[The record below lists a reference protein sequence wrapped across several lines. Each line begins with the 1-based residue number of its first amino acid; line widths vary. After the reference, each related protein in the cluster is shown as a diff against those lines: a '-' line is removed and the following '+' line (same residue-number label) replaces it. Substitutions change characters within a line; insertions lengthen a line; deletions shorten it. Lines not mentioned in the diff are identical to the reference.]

1 MGPRVLIVD
10 DHPSFRASAR
20 VLLEAEGFDV
30 VGEAADGAQAIT
42 EAGRLRPEVV
52 LLDVQL
58 PDIDGFEVAA
68 RLRDHGYGVA
78 VVLTSS
84 REASDYGPL
93 PQRSGARG
101 FVPKAELTGDGI
113 AALLAA

>member
-1 MGPRVLIVD
+1 MAARILIVD

-20 VLLEAEGFDV
+20 ALLEADGYEV
-30 VGEAADGAQAIT
+30 VGEAVDGVSAARGAPARCCPDI
-42 EAGRLRPEVV
+42 V

-58 PDIDGFEVAA
+58 PDIDGFEVAQL
-68 RLRDHGYGVA
+68 LRGGPA
-78 VVLTSS
+78 IVLTSS

-101 FVPKAELTGDGI
+101 FVPKAELSGDGI